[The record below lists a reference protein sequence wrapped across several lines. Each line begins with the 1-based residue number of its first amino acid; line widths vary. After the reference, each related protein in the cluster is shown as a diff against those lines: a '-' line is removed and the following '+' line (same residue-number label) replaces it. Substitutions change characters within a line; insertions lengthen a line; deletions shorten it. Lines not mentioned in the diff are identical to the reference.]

1 MITITRFEYCLTLM
15 NEEFV
20 PWIFTPWITHGPEH
34 FMFTGHLNSLVLL
47 LFLASLRQP
56 FTIKGVCDIICPYL
70 PFTMTGHCVWYNLS
84 KRSSIVLYCP
94 FPLPAHP
101 FRLFLL
107 LDFSS
112 NALSFLRVAY
122 RSMARDNLQKHGQFI
137 SGYTTEENVPSSP
150 VIISLLDPH
159 SMVGLIYLCCL

>member
-1 MITITRFEYCLTLM
+1 M

-20 PWIFTPWITHGPEH
+20 TWICTPWIAHGPEH
-34 FMFTGHLNSLVLL
+34 FMFTEHLNSLVLL
-47 LFLASLRQP
+47 LFLASIRQP
-56 FTIKGVCDIICPYL
+56 FTIKCVCDIICPYW
-70 PFTMTGHCVWYNLS
+70 PFPMTGLFWSVCVWYNLS

-94 FPLPAHP
+94 FPLPGHP

-137 SGYTTEENVPSSP
+137 SGYTTEENVPPSP
-150 VIISLLDPH
+150 VTISLLDPP
-159 SMVGLIYLCCL
+159 STVGLICLCCLK